1 MLTPEQI
8 DSWIRTGLACEFLAV
23 DGDGRHFEALIVS
36 SLFNGQS
43 RVQRQQRVNAV
54 LREHFETETLHALSM
69 QCLTP
74 EEAAARNIA
83 MQEMAARG

>member
-8 DSWIRTGLACEFLAV
+8 ESWLRAGLACDHLAV
-23 DGDGRHFEALIVS
+23 AGDGRHFEALIVS
-36 SLFNGQS
+36 AAFEGLS

-54 LREHFETETLHALSM
+54 LQEHFKSELLHALSM

-74 EEAAARNIA
+74 AEAR
-83 MQEMAARG
+83 ARGLLG

>member
-1 MLTPEQI
+1 MLTPQQI
-8 DSWIRTGLACEFLAV
+8 EAWIRAGLDCSQLAV

-36 SLFNGQS
+36 SAFSGLS

-54 LREHFETETLHALSM
+54 LNPHFESEVLHALSM

-74 EEAAARNIA
+74 EEAAS
-83 MQEMAARG
+83 RG

>member
-1 MLTPEQI
+1 MLTPRQI
-8 DSWIRTGLACEFLAV
+8 EDWIREGLSCERLAV

-36 SLFNGQS
+36 AAFEGLS

-54 LREHFETETLHALSM
+54 LRPHFESELLHALSM

-74 EEAAARNIA
+74 AEAAAR
-83 MQEMAARG
+83 G

>member
-8 DSWIRTGLACEFLAV
+8 ENWLLAGIADARV
-23 DGDGRHFEALIVS
+23 TVSGDGRHFEALIIS
-36 SLFNGQS
+36 PAFAGLS

-69 QCLTP
+69 RCLTP
-74 EEAAARNIA
+74 EEA
-83 MQEMAARG
+83 GG